1 MNNWRGQLKDY
12 ALMIR
17 KLYSIFTFKYLLFIC
32 ALLPFLLMAG
42 DIITD
47 NLGANPIEDLLN
59 RSGLWTLR
67 FLLITLA
74 ISPLRLLFKKWPI
87 MKYRRMLG
95 LFTFF
100 YATVH
105 LLVFL
110 VFDHSLNI
118 TYIVEAIT
126 ISPAVQIGLIVYLI
140 LIPLAV
146 TSTNNMMRR
155 LGKRWAKLHNFV
167 HTAALLSI
175 AHFAFS
181 EKIDISIPLYYGAFL
196 IFLQVIRIVFNKRK
210 QIALLKRLHLPQ
222 DGEFEA

>member
-1 MNNWRGQLKDY
+1 
-12 ALMIR
+12 
-17 KLYSIFTFKYLLFIC
+17 
-32 ALLPFLLMAG
+32 
-42 DIITD
+42 
-47 NLGANPIEDLLN
+47 
-59 RSGLWTLR
+59 
-67 FLLITLA
+67 
-74 ISPLRLLFKKWPI
+74 

-95 LFTFF
+95 LFVFF

-110 VFDHSLNI
+110 VFDHSLNG
-118 TYIVEAIT
+118 TDIVEAIT

-146 TSTNNMMRR
+146 TSTNDMMRR

-181 EKIDISIPLYYGAFL
+181 EKVDISIPLYYGAFL
-196 IFLQVIRIVFNKRK
+196 IFLQLTRIVLNKRK
-210 QIALLKRLHLPQ
+210 QIALLKPPHLQ
-222 DGEFEA
+222 HDGEFEA